1 MRQRQR
7 AETVTAEISIAN
19 VSDSSVQ
26 LILEPWARVY
36 DVPSEGRMKVT
47 LVGPDKADIEIE
59 VGPAEM
65 TLWGWVGSTLDDHIN
80 PPGGPVPQIPGSSYS
95 PQREGW
101 ISRMARRL
109 RG

>member
-1 MRQRQR
+1 MRERQR

-36 DVPSEGRMKVT
+36 DVPSGGRTKIT

-80 PPGGPVPQIPGSSYS
+80 PLGGRVPPTPGSSYIAE
-95 PQREGW
+95 RDE
-101 ISRMARRL
+101 
-109 RG
+109 